1 MVNVKSNQRAQRYP
15 DLETIYK
22 QCSGPGGLKL
32 SEYLADKMGIKPGKG
47 CSMLALIAAINL
59 AF

>member
-22 QCSGPGGLKL
+22 QCSGPGGLN
-32 SEYLADKMGIKPGKG
+32 I
-47 CSMLALIAAINL
+47 
-59 AF
+59 